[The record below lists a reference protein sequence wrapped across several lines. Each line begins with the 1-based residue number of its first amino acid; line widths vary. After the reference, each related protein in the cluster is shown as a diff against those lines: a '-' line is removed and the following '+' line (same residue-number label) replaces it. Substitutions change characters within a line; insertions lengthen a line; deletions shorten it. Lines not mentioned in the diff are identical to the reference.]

1 MDNRPIGIFDSGVG
15 GLSAV
20 RQLVRCAPQE
30 SFVYLGD
37 TARVPYGDRTP
48 ENIRR
53 LSRQNA
59 RFLRTNNVKAILVA
73 CNTSTANAMEQL
85 VGDNRDIPV
94 IGAVQPAAEQAA
106 ATSRSGKIGVI
117 ATNAVVRSGS
127 YEAAI
132 HGLCPTAQ
140 VTAVGC
146 PKLVP
151 LIEAGHRSFSDEPL
165 RQALDEYLT
174 ALCQA
179 DVDTVV
185 LGCTHYPLI
194 AEAVQEKMGPSV
206 SLVASGE
213 ASVASCL
220 KALAAVDGL
229 ADPARQGSQQFYCSA
244 RPQSFSQVAELFLG
258 YPIGAITQEID
269 IEMY

>member
-1 MDNRPIGIFDSGVG
+1 
-15 GLSAV
+15 
-20 RQLVRCAPQE
+20 
-30 SFVYLGD
+30 
-37 TARVPYGDRTP
+37 
-48 ENIRR
+48 
-53 LSRQNA
+53 
-59 RFLRTNNVKAILVA
+59 
-73 CNTSTANAMEQL
+73 
-85 VGDNRDIPV
+85 
-94 IGAVQPAAEQAA
+94 
-106 ATSRSGKIGVI
+106 VI

-132 HGLCPTAQ
+132 HGLCPTAR

-165 RQALDEYLT
+165 RQALEEYLT

-220 KALAAVDGL
+220 AALAAVDGL
-229 ADPARQGSQQFYCSA
+229 ADPTRKGSQRFYCSA
-244 RPQSFSQVAELFLG
+244 RPQSFAQVAELFLG
-258 YPIGAITQEID
+258 YPIGDITQEID
-269 IEMY
+269 IETY